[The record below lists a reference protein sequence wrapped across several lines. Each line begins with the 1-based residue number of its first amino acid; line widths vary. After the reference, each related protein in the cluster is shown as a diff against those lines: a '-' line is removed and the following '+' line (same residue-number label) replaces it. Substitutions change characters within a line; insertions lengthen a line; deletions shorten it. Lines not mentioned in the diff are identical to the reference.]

1 MFVLAPIL
9 SNHDVDQRP
18 PIGANDINDVNSFSL
33 DDPNLFAQ
41 FSNHSAKKMR
51 SESSGAASTA
61 AFLMCCSVKLLGI
74 LVGHRIQKN
83 AHAFK
88 ALQRH
93 FVAKNMY

>member
-1 MFVLAPIL
+1 MCVLAPIL

-51 SESSGAASTA
+51 RESSGAASTA
-61 AFLMCCSVKLLGI
+61 AFLLC
-74 LVGHRIQKN
+74 
-83 AHAFK
+83 
-88 ALQRH
+88 
-93 FVAKNMY
+93 